1 MSSLSW
7 ASLLAEEFIL
17 WFTLRKMCPPWIK
30 QFGQARTIS
39 FIEGINHLE
48 QSQILPHPWLITGH
62 RLSFPTPWSPQQSLG
77 AQTDVKHHFL
87 LLTAHSGV
95 WVHRSFRTTTSIPT
109 PAVSHLK
116 KHGMGPL
123 YYTVFS
129 LPWAY
134 WWHPDNQAV
143 REKHRMTVLFDCL
156 FPWFS
161 LLDWLC
167 VLTCISK
174 LPAFTLIDIQQ
185 NLLIKWYLFEFCI
198 HMNSVSWLYPHC
210 SYFLSNLS

>member
-1 MSSLSW
+1 MNFLYR
-7 ASLLAEEFIL
+7 ASLLAEGYIL
-17 WFTLRKMCPPWIK
+17 WFTLSKMCPPWIK

-39 FIEGINHLE
+39 FIKGINDVE
-48 QSQILPHPWLITGH
+48 QSQILPHPRLIIGPQA
-62 RLSFPTPWSPQQSLG
+62 LIPNSSKSPADSG
-77 AQTDVKHHFL
+77 CTADMKHPFL
-87 LLTAHSGV
+87 LLMVPSGV
-95 WVHRSFRTTTSIPT
+95 WLHRSVRTTTSIPA
-109 PAVSHLK
+109 PVVSHLK

-134 WWHPDNQAV
+134 WWHPDTPAV

-167 VLTCISK
+167 ALTFISK
-174 LPAFTLIDIQQ
+174 LPAFSLIDIQQ
-185 NLLIKWYLFEFCI
+185 NYLLNDIF
-198 HMNSVSWLYPHC
+198 
-210 SYFLSNLS
+210 